1 MRLVGGGISGH
12 GENVRRTV
20 ATRGGHVRHPVIA
33 TLVFDL
39 AWLAFSAGSAAQAP
53 PATVTGPIP
62 ATVPP
67 GDASRDF
74 TF

>member
-53 PATVTGPIP
+53 ARHRHRP
-62 ATVPP
+62 
-67 GDASRDF
+67 DSRHGAAW
-74 TF
+74 